1 MPGSDQAARP
11 TATSTSA
18 RGRVTGGA
26 SVVGALR
33 SYIEQAANVVAEA
46 VQDEQEHLAERQQ
59 ERVQQNPLWS
69 EISDQLRSWEDDDGN
84 YATGVL
90 GDDVVLDRASR
101 LEYGDEKNPPS
112 PLIRMGVL
120 SDVADINLRLNERF
134 RQRGF

>member
-18 RGRVTGGA
+18 RGRVTGGNT
-26 SVVGALR
+26 VVDALR
-33 SYIEQAANVVAEA
+33 SYLDHAVSVVIES
-46 VQDEQEHLAERQQ
+46 VQDEQEQLAERQQ
-59 ERVQQNPLWS
+59 DRAQEDPRWRELAQQMH
-69 EISDQLRSWEDDDGN
+69 SWEDEDGSF
-84 YATGVL
+84 AHGVQ
-90 GDDVVLDRASR
+90 GDAVDMASR

-120 SDVADINLRLNERF
+120 SDVADINVRLNERF